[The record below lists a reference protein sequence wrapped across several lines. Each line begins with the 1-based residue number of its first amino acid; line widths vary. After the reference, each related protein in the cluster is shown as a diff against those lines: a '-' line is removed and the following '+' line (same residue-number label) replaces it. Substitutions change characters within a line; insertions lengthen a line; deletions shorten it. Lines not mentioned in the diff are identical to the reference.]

1 MANLKRQHAEMTTT
15 PGSRWKY
22 MSCLCIGTHVTGSTG
37 HLNVN
42 EMMKYILTKSKQ
54 TLSIGIIS
62 L

>member
-1 MANLKRQHAEMTTT
+1 MTNLKRQCDEMTTT
-15 PGSRWKY
+15 PGSRWKDRF
-22 MSCLCIGTHVTGSTG
+22 SLCIGTHVTGSTG

-54 TLSIGIIS
+54 MLWIGIIS